1 MLYVV
6 LNTISVCKISR
17 MDFFWMRSLMNI
29 TTAFRGGAKQLTMGG
44 CVEGVW
50 RFLLEEG
57 DIFSNRTQAK
67 FSVSLTRKHF

>member
-6 LNTISVCKISR
+6 LNTISVCKIAR
-17 MDFFWMRSLMNI
+17 MDFFRVWSLMNT
-29 TTAFRGGAKQLTMGG
+29 TTAKQPTVSG

-67 FSVSLTRKHF
+67 FSVSLTGEHF